1 MGTVG
6 NLNVVLGA
14 VTTDLKKGLKE
25 SEGLIEST
33 VSKIN
38 SMRGQL
44 LSIGAVA
51 MPVAAVRNWASAVND
66 LEDKT
71 NMSAESAS
79 RLLAVGEFVGL
90 ATEEMSGAMAKMS
103 KTAYT
108 AAKAIETAA
117 ASGNISQDV
126 FTKFGIQI
134 LDSNN
139 RLLSAEQILSNVT
152 EKHRAMANGVEK
164 TAMEMEIFGRS
175 GAKLNDLLNLTDD
188 QFQAVYRSAEKTGLV
203 LDHKTTQ
210 AFEDAEFEIN
220 AAGQAMKGLAVSVG
234 AQMLP
239 QFKALAEG
247 TRDVAEWFADLSDE
261 QRTVITVSLEAA
273 AAISALSLAIQGVS
287 ALAGPYIG
295 ILNSI
300 AGAYDALKISALGA
314 AKAAALVTGGALA
327 IGAAVG
333 GATAGVYAYANDISV
348 DEMIRRYTG
357 KNESNTNS
365 SDDWDSVSADFDPN
379 AMLNDAVKGRVD
391 TTPGTLNF
399 GGGGGKSSSGG
410 GKGSGGGGAAKDTSV
425 QDARD
430 YLALFDD
437 ATKKAEGFKTTWD
450 NIKGDKDNSL
460 FGNVDEQVSKVEQA
474 YLDAQS
480 ARLKAEQDGNTKS
493 AELLAQT
500 EAERLE
506 LLRKTEA
513 EANAIKSDALYQYKD
528 AAQKNNDQMQKDE
541 EAHQALLLALVQ
553 GRLASED
560 EARLAQLEAKAA
572 ENLQEQELMQAYND
586 WRMEAEQNYMDF
598 ALDAANMLKENLSSG
613 IADAIVNGGK
623 LGDVFKNV
631 GKQIAQMFIQWQI
644 SRVMAGALSDKLN
657 AKELLKNK
665 AQAASLVP
673 VAVQKSI
680 ATVGPIAGPGAYAGA
695 TSAMMANGLGSLAF
709 ASGGVITAPTFA
721 LMGEGKSD
729 EAVIPLRKGI
739 FADLL
744 GIDVDDFGGGGT
756 VVEQNIYGDINNA
769 ADVYDLFG
777 ALGDLIAAGRRG

>member
-1 MGTVG
+1 M
-6 NLNVVLGA
+6 
-14 VTTDLKKGLKE
+14 
-25 SEGLIEST
+25 
-33 VSKIN
+33 
-38 SMRGQL
+38 
-44 LSIGAVA
+44 
-51 MPVAAVRNWASAVND
+51 
-66 LEDKT
+66 
-71 NMSAESAS
+71 
-79 RLLAVGEFVGL
+79 
-90 ATEEMSGAMAKMS
+90 
-103 KTAYT
+103 
-108 AAKAIETAA
+108 
-117 ASGNISQDV
+117 
-126 FTKFGIQI
+126 
-134 LDSNN
+134 
-139 RLLSAEQILSNVT
+139 
-152 EKHRAMANGVEK
+152 
-164 TAMEMEIFGRS
+164 
-175 GAKLNDLLNLTDD
+175 
-188 QFQAVYRSAEKTGLV
+188 
-203 LDHKTTQ
+203 
-210 AFEDAEFEIN
+210 
-220 AAGQAMKGLAVSVG
+220 
-234 AQMLP
+234 
-239 QFKALAEG
+239 
-247 TRDVAEWFADLSDE
+247 
-261 QRTVITVSLEAA
+261 
-273 AAISALSLAIQGVS
+273 
-287 ALAGPYIG
+287 
-295 ILNSI
+295 
-300 AGAYDALKISALGA
+300 
-314 AKAAALVTGGALA
+314 A

-365 SDDWDSVSADFDPN
+365 SDDWDSVSEDFDPS
-379 AMLNDAVKGRVD
+379 AMLDAAVKAQKRATD

-399 GGGGGKSSSGG
+399 GGTGGKS
-410 GKGSGGGGAAKDTSV
+410 SGGGGAAKDTSV

-474 YLDAQS
+474 YLDAQN
-480 ARLKAEQDGNTKS
+480 ARIKAEQDGNAKS
-493 AELLAQT
+493 AELLAKT

-506 LLRKTEA
+506 LLRSTEA

>member
-14 VTTDLKKGLKE
+14 STTALKKGLKE

-38 SMRGQL
+38 GMRGQL
-44 LSIGAVA
+44 LSIGAIA
-51 MPVAAVRNWASAVND
+51 MPIASVRNWASAVND

-108 AAKAIETAA
+108 AAKSIEMAA
-117 ASGNISQDV
+117 TSGSESMDV

-134 LDSNN
+134 LDGNN
-139 RLLSAEQILSNVT
+139 RLLSAEQILANVT
-152 EKHRAMANGVEK
+152 DKHRAMANGVEK

-239 QFKALAEG
+239 QFKALAES
-247 TRDVAEWFADLSDE
+247 TRDVAEWFAELSPE
-261 QRTVITVSLEAA
+261 MRTAVTLSLETAA
-273 AAISALSLAIQGVS
+273 AVSALSLAIQGVS

-410 GKGSGGGGAAKDTSV
+410 GAAKDTSV
-425 QDARD
+425 QDARE

-437 ATKKAEGFKTTWD
+437 ATKKAEDFKSTWD
-450 NIKGDKDNSL
+450 SIKGDKDNSL

-528 AAQKNNDQMQKDE
+528 AAQKNNDEMAKNE
-541 EAHQALLLALVQ
+541 EEHQALLLAMVQ
-553 GRLASED
+553 GRLVAED

-623 LGDVFKNV
+623 LSDVFKNT

-644 SRVMAGALSDKLN
+644 SRMMAGALSDKLRT
-657 AKELLKNK
+657 KEIAKNK
-665 AQAASLVP
+665 VLAASLVAP
-673 VAVQKSI
+673 AVQKSI
-680 ATVGPIAGPGAYAGA
+680 ATVGPVAGPIAYATATETMMSIGMSSGA
-695 TSAMMANGLGSLAF
+695 LAT
-709 ASGGVITAPTFA
+709 GGVITAPMFA

-744 GIDVDDFGGGGT
+744 GIDTDDLGGGGT
-756 VVEQNIYGDINNA
+756 VVEQNIYGDVNNA
-769 ADVYDLFG
+769 ADVNDLFNG
-777 ALGDLIAAGRRG
+777 LNDLLAAARRG

>member
-14 VTTDLKKGLKE
+14 STTELKKGLKE

-38 SMRGQL
+38 GMRGQL
-44 LSIGAVA
+44 LSIGAIA
-51 MPVAAVRNWASAVND
+51 MPIASVRNWASAVND

-365 SDDWDSVSADFDPN
+365 SDDWDSVSEDFDPS
-379 AMLNDAVKGRVD
+379 AMLDAAVKAQKRATD

-399 GGGGGKSSSGG
+399 GGTGGKSSGG
-410 GKGSGGGGAAKDTSV
+410 GRAAKDTSV

-513 EANAIKSDALYQYKD
+513 EANAIKTDAMYQHKD
-528 AAQKNNDQMQKDE
+528 AMQKNNDQMAKDE
-541 EAHQALLLALVQ
+541 EAHQALLLAMVQ
-553 GRLASED
+553 GRMTAED

-598 ALDAANMLKENLSSG
+598 ALDVANMLKENLSSG

-756 VVEQNIYGDINNA
+756 VVEQNIYGDVNNA
-769 ADVYDLFG
+769 ADVNDLFNG
-777 ALGDLIAAGRRG
+777 LNDLLAAARRG

>member
-1 MGTVG
+1 MGTAG
-6 NLNVVLGA
+6 NLNVKFGA
-14 VTTDLKKGLKE
+14 ITTGLKQGLKE
-25 SEGLIEST
+25 SESLIEGT

-38 SMRGQL
+38 NMKGQL
-44 LSIGAVA
+44 LAVGAIA
-51 MPVAAVRNWASAVND
+51 MPVAAVRNWAAAVND

-152 EKHRAMANGVEK
+152 DKHRAMANGVEK

-175 GAKLNDLLNLTDD
+175 GAKLNDLLNLTED
-188 QFQAVYRSAEKTGLV
+188 QFQAVYESAEKTGLV

-220 AAGQAMKGLAVSVG
+220 ASKQALKGLAVSIG

-239 QFKALAEG
+239 QFQALAEG
-247 TRDVAEWFADLSDE
+247 TRDVARWFAELTPE
-261 QRTVITVSLEAA
+261 QRQNAVVALEVAGGA
-273 AAISALSLAIQGVS
+273 AAISIAAQGFI
-287 ALAGPYIG
+287 ALAGPWIG
-295 ILNSI
+295 AITSVTEAYAALRI
-300 AGAYDALKISALGA
+300 AALGA
-314 AKAAALVTGGALA
+314 GKAAALVAGGATA

-333 GATAGVYAYANDISV
+333 AATVGVYAYANDLSFDDIK
-348 DEMIRRYTG
+348 RRYTG
-357 KNESNTNS
+357 GNESNLNS
-365 SDDWDSVSADFDPN
+365 SDDWDTTSEGFDPSG
-379 AMLNDAVKGRVD
+379 ALLKATGGDKD
-391 TTPGTLNF
+391 TTPGTINF
-399 GGGGGKSSSGG
+399 GGAG
-410 GKGSGGGGAAKDTSV
+410 GKGGGAKAARDTSV
-425 QDARD
+425 QDARE

-437 ATKKAEGFKTTWD
+437 ATQKAESFKSTWD
-450 NIKGDKDNSL
+450 AIKGDNDNSL
-460 FGNVDEQVSKVEQA
+460 FGRVDEQVAKVEQA

-480 ARLKAEQDGNTKS
+480 ARLKAEADGNTKS
-493 AELLAQT
+493 AELLAKT

-506 LLRKTEA
+506 ILRKTEA
-513 EANAIKSDALYQYKD
+513 EASLIKSNALNQYKD
-528 AAQKNNDQMQKDE
+528 AAQKNNDEIQQNEQD
-541 EAHQALLLALVQ
+541 HQALLLAMVQ
-553 GRLASED
+553 GRLEAED

-572 ENLQEQELMQAYND
+572 ENLQEQEMMQAYND
-586 WRMEAEQNYMDF
+586 WRMEAEQTYMDF
-598 ALDAANMLKENLSSG
+598 ALEAANMLKENLSAG
-613 IADAIVNGGK
+613 VADAIVNGGK

-644 SRVMAGALSDKLN
+644 SRTMADVLSDKLRK
-657 AKELLKNK
+657 KELVKNK
-665 AQAASLVP
+665 VLAQSLVAP
-673 VAVQKSI
+673 AVQKSI
-680 ATVGPIAGPGAYAGA
+680 AELGPVAAPAAYAGA
-695 TSAMMANGLGSLAF
+695 TTQMMSAGMGSLAF
-709 ASGGVITAPTFA
+709 ASGGVITAPVFA

-729 EAVIPLRKGI
+729 EAVIPLRNGI

-744 GIDVDDFGGGGT
+744 GIDPDEMGAGGT

-769 ADVYDLFG
+769 ADVNDLFA
-777 ALGDLIAAGRRG
+777 ALNDIIATGRRG

>member
-14 VTTDLKKGLKE
+14 STTELKKGLKE

-38 SMRGQL
+38 GMRGQL
-44 LSIGAVA
+44 LSIGAIA
-51 MPVAAVRNWASAVND
+51 MPIASVRNWASAVND

-139 RLLSAEQILSNVT
+139 RLLSAELILSNVT

-365 SDDWDSVSADFDPN
+365 SDDWDSVSEDFDPS
-379 AMLNDAVKGRVD
+379 AMLDAAVKAQKRATD

-399 GGGGGKSSSGG
+399 GGTGGKSSGG
-410 GKGSGGGGAAKDTSV
+410 GRAAKDTSV

-513 EANAIKSDALYQYKD
+513 EANAIKTDAMYQHKD
-528 AAQKNNDQMQKDE
+528 AMQKNNDQMAKDE
-541 EAHQALLLALVQ
+541 EAHQALLLAMVQ
-553 GRLASED
+553 GRMTAED

-644 SRVMAGALSDKLN
+644 SRVMASALSDKLRT
-657 AKELLKNK
+657 KEIAKNK
-665 AQAASLVP
+665 VLAASLVP

-756 VVEQNIYGDINNA
+756 VVEQNIYGDVNNA
-769 ADVYDLFG
+769 ADVNDLFNG
-777 ALGDLIAAGRRG
+777 LNDLLAAARRG

>member
-14 VTTDLKKGLKE
+14 STTELKKGLKE

-38 SMRGQL
+38 GMRGQL
-44 LSIGAVA
+44 LSIGAIA
-51 MPVAAVRNWASAVND
+51 MPIASVRNWASAVND

-365 SDDWDSVSADFDPN
+365 SDDWDSVSEDFDPS
-379 AMLNDAVKGRVD
+379 AMLDAAVKAQKRATD

-399 GGGGGKSSSGG
+399 GGTGGKSSGG
-410 GKGSGGGGAAKDTSV
+410 GRAAKDTSV

-513 EANAIKSDALYQYKD
+513 EANAIKTDAMYQHKD
-528 AAQKNNDQMQKDE
+528 AMQKNNDQMAKDE
-541 EAHQALLLALVQ
+541 EAHQALLLAMVQ
-553 GRLASED
+553 GRMTAED

-644 SRVMAGALSDKLN
+644 NRMMADALSDKLN

-756 VVEQNIYGDINNA
+756 VVEQNIYGDVNNA
-769 ADVYDLFG
+769 ADVNDLFNG
-777 ALGDLIAAGRRG
+777 LNDLLAAARRG

>member
-14 VTTDLKKGLKE
+14 STTELKKGLKE

-38 SMRGQL
+38 GMRGQL
-44 LSIGAVA
+44 LSIGAIA
-51 MPVAAVRNWASAVND
+51 MPIASVRNWASAVND

-152 EKHRAMANGVEK
+152 DKHRAMANGVEK

-220 AAGQAMKGLAVSVG
+220 AAGQALKGLAVSVG

-239 QFKALAEG
+239 QFKALAES
-247 TRDVAEWFADLSDE
+247 TRDVAEWFAELSPE
-261 QRTVITVSLEAA
+261 MRTAVTLSLETAA
-273 AAISALSLAIQGVS
+273 AVSALSLAIQGVS

-365 SDDWDSVSADFDPN
+365 SDDWDSVSEDFDPS
-379 AMLNDAVKGRVD
+379 AMLDAAVKAQKRATD

-399 GGGGGKSSSGG
+399 GGTGGKSSGG
-410 GKGSGGGGAAKDTSV
+410 GRAAKDTSV

-613 IADAIVNGGK
+613 IADAIVNGNK
-623 LGDVFKNV
+623 LADVFKNV

-644 SRVMAGALSDKLN
+644 SRMMAGALSDKLN

-744 GIDVDDFGGGGT
+744 GIDTDDLGGGGT
-756 VVEQNIYGDINNA
+756 VVEQNIYGDVNNA
-769 ADVYDLFG
+769 ADVNDLFNG
-777 ALGDLIAAGRRG
+777 LNDLLAAARRG

>member
-6 NLNVVLGA
+6 NLSVVLGA
-14 VTTDLKKGLKE
+14 STTALKKGLKE

-38 SMRGQL
+38 GMRGQL

-333 GATAGVYAYANDISV
+333 GATAGAYAYANDISA
-348 DEMIRRYTG
+348 DEMMRRYTG

-365 SDDWDSVSADFDPN
+365 SDDWDSVSEGFDPN
-379 AMLNDAVKGRVD
+379 AMLNDAVKGLVD

-399 GGGGGKSSSGG
+399 GGGGGKSGSGG
-410 GKGSGGGGAAKDTSV
+410 GGGGGGAAKDTSV
-425 QDARD
+425 QDARE

-437 ATKKAEGFKTTWD
+437 ATKKAEDFKSTWD
-450 NIKGDKDNSL
+450 RIKGDKDNSL

-513 EANAIKSDALYQYKD
+513 EANAIKSDALYQHKD
-528 AAQKNNDQMQKDE
+528 AARKNNDEMAKNE
-541 EAHQALLLALVQ
+541 EEHQALLLAMVQ
-553 GRLASED
+553 GRLVAED

-644 SRVMAGALSDKLN
+644 SRMMAGALSDKLRT
-657 AKELLKNK
+657 KEIAENK
-665 AQAASLVP
+665 VLAASLVAP
-673 VAVQKSI
+673 AVQKSI
-680 ATVGPIAGPGAYAGA
+680 ATVGPVAGPIAYATA
-695 TSAMMANGLGSLAF
+695 TETMMSIGMSSGAF
-709 ASGGVITAPTFA
+709 ATGGVITAPMFA

-769 ADVYDLFG
+769 ADVDDLFG

>member
-14 VTTDLKKGLKE
+14 STTELKKGLKE

-38 SMRGQL
+38 GMRGQL
-44 LSIGAVA
+44 LSIGAIA
-51 MPVAAVRNWASAVND
+51 MPIASVRNWASAVND

-365 SDDWDSVSADFDPN
+365 SDDWDSVSEDFDPS
-379 AMLNDAVKGRVD
+379 AMLDAAVKAQKRATD

-399 GGGGGKSSSGG
+399 GGTGGKSSGG
-410 GKGSGGGGAAKDTSV
+410 GRAAKDTSV

-513 EANAIKSDALYQYKD
+513 EANAIKTDAMYQHKD
-528 AAQKNNDQMQKDE
+528 AMQKNNDQMAKDE
-541 EAHQALLLALVQ
+541 EAHQALLLAMVQ
-553 GRLASED
+553 GRMTAED

-598 ALDAANMLKENLSSG
+598 ALAAANMLKENLSSG

-644 SRVMAGALSDKLN
+644 SRMMAGALSDKLRT
-657 AKELLKNK
+657 KEIAENK
-665 AQAASLVP
+665 VLAASLVAP
-673 VAVQKSI
+673 AVQKSI
-680 ATVGPIAGPGAYAGA
+680 ATVGPVAGPIAYATA
-695 TSAMMANGLGSLAF
+695 TETMMSIGMSSGAF
-709 ASGGVITAPTFA
+709 ATGGVITAPMFA

-769 ADVYDLFG
+769 ADVDDLFG

>member
-14 VTTDLKKGLKE
+14 STTELKKGLKE
-25 SEGLIEST
+25 SESLIEGT

-38 SMRGQL
+38 NMKGQL
-44 LSIGAVA
+44 LAIGAIA
-51 MPVAAVRNWASAVND
+51 MPVAAVRNWAAAVND

-108 AAKAIETAA
+108 AAKAIEMAA
-117 ASGNISQDV
+117 ASGSESQDV

-134 LDSNN
+134 LDNNN
-139 RLLSAEQILSNVT
+139 RLLSAEQILANVT
-152 EKHRAMANGVEK
+152 EKHRSMANGVEK

-175 GAKLNDLLNLTDD
+175 GAKLNDLLNLTED
-188 QFQAVYRSAEKTGLV
+188 QFQAVYQSAEKTGLV

-220 AAGQAMKGLAVSVG
+220 ATKQAIKGLAVSIG

-239 QFKALAEG
+239 QFQALAEG
-247 TRDVAEWFADLSDE
+247 TRDVARWFAELTPE
-261 QRTVITVSLEAA
+261 QRQNAVVALEVAGGA
-273 AAISALSLAIQGVS
+273 AAISFAAQGFIAVAKPWISAIRAIVLEYRALSA
-287 ALAGPYIG
+287 
-295 ILNSI
+295 
-300 AGAYDALKISALGA
+300 A
-314 AKAAALVTGGALA
+314 AKAAAIAASG
-327 IGAAVG
+327 IGAVAAVVG
-333 GATAGVYAYANDISV
+333 GAAIYKGMKDYEHYQAGGTFEYDDLGNVRRQDMAIS
-348 DEMIRRYTG
+348 DE
-357 KNESNTNS
+357 
-365 SDDWDSVSADFDPN
+365 WDRVSADFDASKMATD
-379 AMLNDAVKGRVD
+379 AMAARTDFPDL
-391 TTPGTLNF
+391 TTGALNF
-399 GGGGGKSSSGG
+399 GGAG
-410 GKGSGGGGAAKDTSV
+410 GKGGAARDTSV
-425 QDARD
+425 QDARE

-437 ATKKAEGFKTTWD
+437 ATQKAENFKNTWD
-450 NIKGDKDNSL
+450 SIKGDKDNSL
-460 FGNVDEQVSKVEQA
+460 FGRVDEQVSKVEQA

-480 ARLKAEQDGNTKS
+480 ARLKAEADGNAKS
-493 AELLAQT
+493 AELLAKT

-506 LLRKTEA
+506 MLRKTEA
-513 EANAIKSDALYQYKD
+513 EANAIKTDAMYQHKD
-528 AAQKNNDQMQKDE
+528 AMQKNNDQMAKDE
-541 EAHQALLLALVQ
+541 EAHQALLLAMVQ
-553 GRLASED
+553 GRMTAED

-644 SRVMAGALSDKLN
+644 SRMMASALSDKLRT
-657 AKELLKNK
+657 KEIAKNK
-665 AQAASLVP
+665 VLAASLVP
-673 VAVQKSI
+673 PAVQKSI
-680 ATVGPIAGPGAYAGA
+680 ATVGPLAAPAAYAGA

-756 VVEQNIYGDINNA
+756 VVEQNIYGDVNNA
-769 ADVYDLFG
+769 ADVNDLFNG
-777 ALGDLIAAGRRG
+777 LNDLLAAARRG

>member
-6 NLNVVLGA
+6 NLSVVLGA
-14 VTTDLKKGLKE
+14 STTELKKGLKE
-25 SEGLIEST
+25 SEGLIQGT
-33 VSKIN
+33 ISKIN
-38 SMRGQL
+38 GMRGQL
-44 LSIGAVA
+44 LSIGAIA
-51 MPVAAVRNWASAVND
+51 MPIASVRNWASAVND

-152 EKHRAMANGVEK
+152 DKHRAMANGVEK

-300 AGAYDALKISALGA
+300 AGAYDALK
-314 AKAAALVTGGALA
+314 
-327 IGAAVG
+327 
-333 GATAGVYAYANDISV
+333 
-348 DEMIRRYTG
+348 
-357 KNESNTNS
+357 
-365 SDDWDSVSADFDPN
+365 
-379 AMLNDAVKGRVD
+379 
-391 TTPGTLNF
+391 
-399 GGGGGKSSSGG
+399 
-410 GKGSGGGGAAKDTSV
+410 
-425 QDARD
+425 
-430 YLALFDD
+430 YLH
-437 ATKKAEGFKTTWD
+437 W
-450 NIKGDKDNSL
+450 
-460 FGNVDEQVSKVEQA
+460 V
-474 YLDAQS
+474 
-480 ARLKAEQDGNTKS
+480 RLKRQ
-493 AELLAQT
+493 
-500 EAERLE
+500 
-506 LLRKTEA
+506 
-513 EANAIKSDALYQYKD
+513 
-528 AAQKNNDQMQKDE
+528 
-541 EAHQALLLALVQ
+541 H
-553 GRLASED
+553 
-560 EARLAQLEAKAA
+560 
-572 ENLQEQELMQAYND
+572 
-586 WRMEAEQNYMDF
+586 
-598 ALDAANMLKENLSSG
+598 
-613 IADAIVNGGK
+613 
-623 LGDVFKNV
+623 
-631 GKQIAQMFIQWQI
+631 
-644 SRVMAGALSDKLN
+644 
-657 AKELLKNK
+657 
-665 AQAASLVP
+665 
-673 VAVQKSI
+673 
-680 ATVGPIAGPGAYAGA
+680 
-695 TSAMMANGLGSLAF
+695 
-709 ASGGVITAPTFA
+709 
-721 LMGEGKSD
+721 
-729 EAVIPLRKGI
+729 
-739 FADLL
+739 
-744 GIDVDDFGGGGT
+744 
-756 VVEQNIYGDINNA
+756 
-769 ADVYDLFG
+769 
-777 ALGDLIAAGRRG
+777 

>member
-14 VTTDLKKGLKE
+14 STTALKKGLKE

-152 EKHRAMANGVEK
+152 DKHRAMANGVEK

-203 LDHKTTQ
+203 LDHSTTQ

-239 QFKALAEG
+239 QFRALAES
-247 TRDVAEWFADLSDE
+247 TRDVAEWFAELSPE
-261 QRTVITVSLEAA
+261 MRTAVTLSLETAA
-273 AAISALSLAIQGVS
+273 AVSALSLAIQGVS

-333 GATAGVYAYANDISV
+333 GATAGAYAYANDISA
-348 DEMIRRYTG
+348 DEMMRRYTG

-365 SDDWDSVSADFDPN
+365 SDDWDSVSEGFDPN
-379 AMLNDAVKGRVD
+379 AMLNDAVKGLVD

-399 GGGGGKSSSGG
+399 GGGGG
-410 GKGSGGGGAAKDTSV
+410 GGGAAKDTSV
-425 QDARD
+425 QDARE

-437 ATKKAEGFKTTWD
+437 ATKKAEDFKSTWD
-450 NIKGDKDNSL
+450 SIKGDKDNSL

-480 ARLKAEQDGNTKS
+480 ARLKAEQDSNTKS

-513 EANAIKSDALYQYKD
+513 EANAIKTDAMYQHKD
-528 AAQKNNDQMQKDE
+528 AMQKNNDQMAKDE
-541 EAHQALLLALVQ
+541 EAHQALLLAMVQ
-553 GRLASED
+553 GRMTAED
-560 EARLAQLEAKAA
+560 EARLAQIEAKAA
-572 ENLQEQELMQAYND
+572 ENAQEQELMQAYND

-598 ALDAANMLKENLSSG
+598 AIDAANMLKENLSSG

-644 SRVMAGALSDKLN
+644 SRMMADVLSDKLQK
-657 AKELLKNK
+657 KELVKNK
-665 AQAASLVP
+665 VLAQSLVAP
-673 VAVQKSI
+673 AVQKSI
-680 ATVGPIAGPGAYAGA
+680 AELGPVAAPAAYAGA
-695 TSAMMANGLGSLAF
+695 TTQMMAEGLGSLAF

-769 ADVYDLFG
+769 ADVDDLFG

>member
-6 NLNVVLGA
+6 NMNVKLGA
-14 VTTDLKKGLKE
+14 VNTDLKKGLKE
-25 SEGLIEST
+25 SEGLIERT

-51 MPVAAVRNWASAVND
+51 MPVAAVRNWAAAVND

-117 ASGNISQDV
+117 ASGNVSQDV

-152 EKHRAMANGVEK
+152 DKHRAMANGVEK

-175 GAKLNDLLNLTDD
+175 GAKLNDLLNLTED
-188 QFQAVYRSAEKTGLV
+188 QFQAVYESAEKTGLV

-220 AAGQAMKGLAVSVG
+220 ASKQALKGLAVSIG

-239 QFKALAEG
+239 QFQALAEG
-247 TRDVAEWFADLSDE
+247 TRDVARWFAELTPE
-261 QRTVITVSLEAA
+261 QRQNAVVALEVAGGA
-273 AAISALSLAIQGVS
+273 AAISIAAQGFI
-287 ALAGPYIG
+287 ALAGPWIG
-295 ILNSI
+295 AITSVTEAYAALRI
-300 AGAYDALKISALGA
+300 AALGA
-314 AKAAALVTGGALA
+314 GKAAALVA
-327 IGAAVG
+327 G
-333 GATAGVYAYANDISV
+333 GATAIGTAVGAATVGVYAYANDLSF
-348 DEMIRRYTG
+348 DEIKRRYTG
-357 KNESNTNS
+357 GNESNLNS
-365 SDDWDSVSADFDPN
+365 SDDWDSTSEGFDPSG
-379 AMLNDAVKGRVD
+379 ALLKATGGDKD
-391 TTPGTLNF
+391 TTPGTLDF
-399 GGGGGKSSSGG
+399 GGSGR
-410 GKGSGGGGAAKDTSV
+410 GSGGGGSAARDTSV
-425 QDARD
+425 QDARE

-437 ATKKAEGFKTTWD
+437 ATQKAESFKSTWD
-450 NIKGDKDNSL
+450 SIKGDNDNSL
-460 FGNVDEQVSKVEQA
+460 FGRVDEQVAKVEQA

-480 ARLKAEQDGNTKS
+480 ARLKAEADGNTKS
-493 AELLAQT
+493 AELLAKT

-506 LLRKTEA
+506 ILRKTEA
-513 EANAIKSDALYQYKD
+513 EAGLIKSNALNQYKD
-528 AAQKNNDQMQKDE
+528 AAQKNNDEIQQNEQD
-541 EAHQALLLALVQ
+541 HQALLLAMVQ
-553 GRLASED
+553 GRLEAED

-572 ENLQEQELMQAYND
+572 ENLQEQEMMQAYND
-586 WRMEAEQNYMDF
+586 WRMEAEQTYMDF
-598 ALDAANMLKENLSSG
+598 ALDAANMLKENLSAG
-613 IADAIVNGGK
+613 VADAIVNGGK

-644 SRVMAGALSDKLN
+644 SRTMADVLSDKLRK
-657 AKELLKNK
+657 KELVKNK
-665 AQAASLVP
+665 VLAQSLVAP
-673 VAVQKSI
+673 AVQKSI
-680 ATVGPIAGPGAYAGA
+680 AELGPVAAPAAYAGA
-695 TSAMMANGLGSLAF
+695 TTQMMSAGMGSLAF
-709 ASGGVITAPTFA
+709 ASGGVITAPVFA

-729 EAVIPLRKGI
+729 EAVIPLRNGI

-744 GIDVDDFGGGGT
+744 GIDPDEMGGGGT

-769 ADVYDLFG
+769 ADINDLFA
-777 ALGDLIAAGRRG
+777 ALNDMIAAGRRG

>member
-14 VTTDLKKGLKE
+14 STTELKKGLKE

-38 SMRGQL
+38 GMRGQL
-44 LSIGAVA
+44 LSIGAIA
-51 MPVAAVRNWASAVND
+51 MPIASVRNWASAVND

-365 SDDWDSVSADFDPN
+365 SDDWDSVSEDFDPS
-379 AMLNDAVKGRVD
+379 AMLDAAVKAQKRATD

-399 GGGGGKSSSGG
+399 GGTGGKSSGG
-410 GKGSGGGGAAKDTSV
+410 GRAAKDTSV

-513 EANAIKSDALYQYKD
+513 EANAIKTDAMYQHKD
-528 AAQKNNDQMQKDE
+528 AMQKNNDQMAKDE
-541 EAHQALLLALVQ
+541 EAHQALLLAMVQ
-553 GRLASED
+553 GRMTAED

-644 SRVMAGALSDKLN
+644 SRMMAGALSDKLRT
-657 AKELLKNK
+657 KEIAENK
-665 AQAASLVP
+665 VLAASLVAP
-673 VAVQKSI
+673 AVQKSI
-680 ATVGPIAGPGAYAGA
+680 ATVGPVAGPIAYATA
-695 TSAMMANGLGSLAF
+695 TETMMSIGMSSGAF
-709 ASGGVITAPTFA
+709 ATGGVITAPMFA

-769 ADVYDLFG
+769 ADVDDLFG

>member
-14 VTTDLKKGLKE
+14 STTELKKGLKE

-38 SMRGQL
+38 GMRGQL
-44 LSIGAVA
+44 LSIGAIA
-51 MPVAAVRNWASAVND
+51 MPIASVRNWASAVND

-365 SDDWDSVSADFDPN
+365 SDDWDSVSEDFDPS
-379 AMLNDAVKGRVD
+379 AMLDAAVKAQKRATD

-399 GGGGGKSSSGG
+399 GGTGGKSSGG
-410 GKGSGGGGAAKDTSV
+410 GRAAKDTSV

-513 EANAIKSDALYQYKD
+513 EANAIKTDAMYQHKD
-528 AAQKNNDQMQKDE
+528 AMQKNNDQMAKDE
-541 EAHQALLLALVQ
+541 EAHQALLLAMVQ
-553 GRLASED
+553 GRMTAED

-644 SRVMAGALSDKLN
+644 SRVMASALSDKLRT
-657 AKELLKNK
+657 KEIAKNK
-665 AQAASLVP
+665 VLAASLVP

-756 VVEQNIYGDINNA
+756 VVEQNIYGDVNNA
-769 ADVYDLFG
+769 ADVNDLFNG
-777 ALGDLIAAGRRG
+777 LNDLLAAARRG

>member
-14 VTTDLKKGLKE
+14 STTELKKGLKE

-38 SMRGQL
+38 GMRGQL
-44 LSIGAVA
+44 LSIGAIA
-51 MPVAAVRNWASAVND
+51 MPIASVRNWASAVND

-365 SDDWDSVSADFDPN
+365 SDDWDSVSEDFDPS
-379 AMLNDAVKGRVD
+379 AMLDAAVKAQKRATD

-399 GGGGGKSSSGG
+399 GGTGGKSSGG
-410 GKGSGGGGAAKDTSV
+410 GRAAKDTSV

-513 EANAIKSDALYQYKD
+513 EANAIKTDAMYQHKD
-528 AAQKNNDQMQKDE
+528 AMQKNNDQMAKDE
-541 EAHQALLLALVQ
+541 EAHQALLLAMVQ
-553 GRLASED
+553 GRMTAED

-756 VVEQNIYGDINNA
+756 VVEQNIYGDVNNA
-769 ADVYDLFG
+769 ADVNDLFNG
-777 ALGDLIAAGRRG
+777 LNDLLAAARRG

>member
-6 NLNVVLGA
+6 NLSVVLGA
-14 VTTDLKKGLKE
+14 STTALKKGLKE

-152 EKHRAMANGVEK
+152 DKHRAMANGVEK

-239 QFKALAEG
+239 QFKALAES
-247 TRDVAEWFADLSDE
+247 TRDVAEWFAELSPE
-261 QRTVITVSLEAA
+261 MRTAVTLSLETAA
-273 AAISALSLAIQGVS
+273 AVSALSLAIQGVS

-314 AKAAALVTGGALA
+314 AKAAAFVGGSALA

-333 GATAGVYAYANDISV
+333 GATVGAYAYANDISA
-348 DEMIRRYTG
+348 DEIMRRYTG

-365 SDDWDSVSADFDPN
+365 SDDWDSTSEGFDPS
-379 AMLNDAVKGRVD
+379 AMLNDAVKAGKGD
-391 TTPGTLNF
+391 TLPGTLAF
-399 GGGGGKSSSGG
+399 GGGG
-410 GKGSGGGGAAKDTSV
+410 GKGSGGAVKDTSV
-425 QDARD
+425 QDARE

-437 ATKKAEGFKTTWD
+437 ATKKAEDFKSTWD
-450 NIKGDKDNSL
+450 SIKGDKDNSL

-513 EANAIKSDALYQYKD
+513 EANAIKADAMYQHKD
-528 AAQKNNDQMQKDE
+528 AMQKNNDEMAKDE
-541 EAHQALLLALVQ
+541 EEHQALLLAMVQ
-553 GRLASED
+553 GRLVAED

-598 ALDAANMLKENLSSG
+598 AIDAANMLKENLSSG

-644 SRVMAGALSDKLN
+644 SRMMAGALSDKLN

-729 EAVIPLRKGI
+729 EAVIPLRNGI

-744 GIDVDDFGGGGT
+744 GIDTDDLGGGGT
-756 VVEQNIYGDINNA
+756 VVEQNIYGDVNNA
-769 ADVYDLFG
+769 ADVNDLFNG
-777 ALGDLIAAGRRG
+777 LNDLLAAARRG

>member
-6 NLNVVLGA
+6 NLSVVLGA
-14 VTTDLKKGLKE
+14 STTALKKGLKE

-38 SMRGQL
+38 GMRGQL

-152 EKHRAMANGVEK
+152 DKHRAMANGVEK

-365 SDDWDSVSADFDPN
+365 SDDWDSVSEDFDPS
-379 AMLNDAVKGRVD
+379 AMLDAAVKAQKRATD

-399 GGGGGKSSSGG
+399 GGTGGKSSGG
-410 GKGSGGGGAAKDTSV
+410 GRAAKDTSV

-513 EANAIKSDALYQYKD
+513 EANAIKTDAMYQHKD
-528 AAQKNNDQMQKDE
+528 AMQKNNDQMAKDE
-541 EAHQALLLALVQ
+541 EAHQALLLAMVQ
-553 GRLASED
+553 GRMTAED

-756 VVEQNIYGDINNA
+756 VVEQNIYGDVNNA
-769 ADVYDLFG
+769 ADVNDLFNG
-777 ALGDLIAAGRRG
+777 LNDLLAAARRG

>member
-14 VTTDLKKGLKE
+14 STTELKKGLKE

-38 SMRGQL
+38 GMRGQL
-44 LSIGAVA
+44 LSIGTIA
-51 MPVAAVRNWASAVND
+51 MPIASVRNWASAVND

-365 SDDWDSVSADFDPN
+365 SDDWDSVSAGFDPT

-399 GGGGGKSSSGG
+399 GGTGGKSRGG
-410 GKGSGGGGAAKDTSV
+410 GRAAKDTSV
-425 QDARD
+425 QDARE

-437 ATKKAEGFKTTWD
+437 ATKKAEDFKTTWD

-513 EANAIKSDALYQYKD
+513 EANAIKTDAMYQHKD
-528 AAQKNNDQMQKDE
+528 AMQKNNDQMAKDE
-541 EAHQALLLALVQ
+541 EAHQALLLAMVQ
-553 GRLASED
+553 GRMTAED

-644 SRVMAGALSDKLN
+644 SRVMAGALSDKLH

-744 GIDVDDFGGGGT
+744 GIDTDDLGGGGT
-756 VVEQNIYGDINNA
+756 VVEQNIYGDINSA
-769 ADVYDLFG
+769 ADINDLF
-777 ALGDLIAAGRRG
+777 AELNNAIAAGLRG

>member
-14 VTTDLKKGLKE
+14 STTALKKGLKE

-152 EKHRAMANGVEK
+152 DKHRAMANGVEK

-203 LDHKTTQ
+203 LDHSTTQ

-220 AAGQAMKGLAVSVG
+220 AAGQALKGLAVSVG

-239 QFKALAEG
+239 QFKALAES
-247 TRDVAEWFADLSDE
+247 TRDVAEWFAELSPE
-261 QRTVITVSLEAA
+261 MRTAVTLSLETAA
-273 AAISALSLAIQGVS
+273 AVSALSLAIQGVS

-314 AKAAALVTGGALA
+314 AKAAALVAGGATA

-333 GATAGVYAYANDISV
+333 AATVGVYAYANDLSF
-348 DEMIRRYTG
+348 DEIMRRYTG

-365 SDDWDSVSADFDPN
+365 SDDWDSVSEDFDPS
-379 AMLNDAVKGRVD
+379 AMLEAAVKAKKRATD

-399 GGGGGKSSSGG
+399 GGTGGKS
-410 GKGSGGGGAAKDTSV
+410 SGGGGAAKDTSV
-425 QDARD
+425 QDARE

-437 ATKKAEGFKTTWD
+437 ATKKAEDFKTTWD

-474 YLDAQS
+474 YLDAQN
-480 ARLKAEQDGNTKS
+480 ARIKAEQDGNAKS
-493 AELLAQT
+493 AELLAKT

-506 LLRKTEA
+506 LLRSTEA

-572 ENLQEQELMQAYND
+572 ENLQEQEMMQAYNE

-598 ALDAANMLKENLSSG
+598 AIDAANMLKENLSSG

-644 SRVMAGALSDKLN
+644 SRMMASALSDKLRT
-657 AKELLKNK
+657 KEIAKNK
-665 AQAASLVP
+665 VLAASLVAP
-673 VAVQKSI
+673 AVQKSI
-680 ATVGPIAGPGAYAGA
+680 ATVGPVAGPIAYATA
-695 TSAMMANGLGSLAF
+695 TETMMSIGMSSGAF
-709 ASGGVITAPTFA
+709 ATGGVITAPMFA

-769 ADVYDLFG
+769 ADVDDLFG

>member
-14 VTTDLKKGLKE
+14 STTELKKGLKE

-38 SMRGQL
+38 GMRGQL
-44 LSIGAVA
+44 LSIGAIA
-51 MPVAAVRNWASAVND
+51 MPIASVRNWASAVND

-210 AFEDAEFEIN
+210 AFEDAEFAIN

-399 GGGGGKSSSGG
+399 GGTGGKSSGG
-410 GKGSGGGGAAKDTSV
+410 GRAAKDTSV
-425 QDARD
+425 QDARE

-437 ATKKAEGFKTTWD
+437 ATKKAEDFKSTWD
-450 NIKGDKDNSL
+450 SIKGDKDNSL

-500 EAERLE
+500 EAERLK

-513 EANAIKSDALYQYKD
+513 EANAIKADAMYQHKD
-528 AAQKNNDQMQKDE
+528 AMQKNNDQMAKDE
-541 EAHQALLLALVQ
+541 EAHQALLLAMVQ
-553 GRLASED
+553 GRMTAED

-644 SRVMAGALSDKLN
+644 SRMMADALSAKLRT
-657 AKELLKNK
+657 KEIAENK
-665 AQAASLVP
+665 ILAASLVAP
-673 VAVQKSI
+673 AVQKSI

-744 GIDVDDFGGGGT
+744 GIDTDDLGGGGT

>member
-14 VTTDLKKGLKE
+14 STTELKKGLKE

-38 SMRGQL
+38 GMRGQL
-44 LSIGAVA
+44 LSIGAIA
-51 MPVAAVRNWASAVND
+51 MPIASVRNWASAVND

-239 QFKALAEG
+239 QFKALAES
-247 TRDVAEWFADLSDE
+247 TRDVAEWFAELSPE
-261 QRTVITVSLEAA
+261 MRTAVTLSLETAA
-273 AAISALSLAIQGVS
+273 AVSALSLAIQGVS

-300 AGAYDALKISALGA
+300 AGAYDTLKISALGA

-333 GATAGVYAYANDISV
+333 GAIAGVYAYANDISV

-365 SDDWDSVSADFDPN
+365 SDDWDSTSEGFDPS
-379 AMLNDAVKGRVD
+379 AMLNDAVKAGKGD
-391 TTPGTLNF
+391 TLPGTLAF
-399 GGGGGKSSSGG
+399 GGGG
-410 GKGSGGGGAAKDTSV
+410 GKGSGGKGSGGAAKDTSV
-425 QDARD
+425 QDARE

-437 ATKKAEGFKTTWD
+437 ATKKAEDFQSTWD
-450 NIKGDKDNSL
+450 SIKGDKDNSL
-460 FGNVDEQVSKVEQA
+460 FGNVDEQLSKVEQA

-480 ARLKAEQDGNTKS
+480 ARIKAEQDGNAKS

-513 EANAIKSDALYQYKD
+513 EANAIKTDAMYQHKD
-528 AAQKNNDQMQKDE
+528 AMQKNNDQMAKDE
-541 EAHQALLLALVQ
+541 EAHQALLLAMVQ
-553 GRLASED
+553 GRMTAED
-560 EARLAQLEAKAA
+560 EARLAQIEAKAA
-572 ENLQEQELMQAYND
+572 ENAQEQELMQAYND

-598 ALDAANMLKENLSSG
+598 AIDAANMLKENLSSG

-644 SRVMAGALSDKLN
+644 SRMMADALSDKLRT
-657 AKELLKNK
+657 KEIAKNK
-665 AQAASLVP
+665 VLAASLVAP
-673 VAVQKSI
+673 AVQKSI
-680 ATVGPIAGPGAYAGA
+680 ATVGPVAGPIAYATA
-695 TSAMMANGLGSLAF
+695 TETMMSIGMSSGAF
-709 ASGGVITAPTFA
+709 ATGGVITAPMFA

-729 EAVIPLRKGI
+729 EAVIPLRNGI

-769 ADVYDLFG
+769 ADVDDLFG